1 MSTVS
6 KHLSILKN
14 AGIVMDEKRGS
25 SIYYALSVP
34 CILDF
39 LKCADALLQEIS
51 RAQVNGNN
59 VAP

>member
-1 MSTVS
+1 
-6 KHLSILKN
+6 
-14 AGIVMDEKRGS
+14 MDEKRGS